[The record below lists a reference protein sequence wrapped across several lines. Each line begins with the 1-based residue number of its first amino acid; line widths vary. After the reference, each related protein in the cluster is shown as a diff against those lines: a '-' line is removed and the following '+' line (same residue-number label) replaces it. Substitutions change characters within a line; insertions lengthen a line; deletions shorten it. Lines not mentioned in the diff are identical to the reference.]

1 MSRFAARTKKLA
13 MFNALSKAFGQSA
26 DPAFRR
32 VFVFSFLISLTVFIL
47 LWVIASFTLS
57 WLGEGVGAW
66 IAESVS
72 IQWIQDAAN
81 WLFSAAYIGALLVV
95 SLFLFPSIMLIGM
108 SFLLDPI
115 AEAVERKHY
124 PGLPPARHQPNGEA
138 IRGALVFTLVTLIIN
153 IVALPFYI
161 ALLFIPPLNLVLFY
175 LINGYL
181 LGREYFELVAVR
193 RLNIKGATR
202 LRKHFRLRV
211 ILAGVVIAF
220 LLTIPI
226 LNLFMPV
233 IATAFMLHLFEEYRR
248 RTGGATQ

>member
-1 MSRFAARTKKLA
+1 

-32 VFVFSFLISLTVFIL
+32 VFALSFLISLAVFIL
-47 LWVIASFTLS
+47 LWVVASFILG

-66 IAESVS
+66 VAANVS
-72 IQWIQDAAN
+72 IEWIQIAAD

-95 SLFLFPSIMLIGM
+95 TLFLFPSIMLIGM

-124 PGLPPARHQPNGEA
+124 PGLPAARHQPNGEA
-138 IRGALVFTLVTLIIN
+138 IRSALVFTLVTLVIN

-161 ALLFIPPLNLVLFY
+161 ALLFLPPLNLVLFY

-193 RLNIKGATR
+193 RLDIRGATK

-211 ILAGVVIAF
+211 ILAGAVIAF
-220 LLTIPI
+220 LLTVPI
-226 LNLFMPV
+226 LNLFMPI
-233 IATAFMLHLFEEYRR
+233 IATAFMLHLFEGFRR
-248 RTGGATQ
+248 RTGGATA

>member
-1 MSRFAARTKKLA
+1 

-32 VFVFSFLISLTVFIL
+32 VFLLSFLISLAVFVL
-47 LWVIASFTLS
+47 LWMIASFTLG

-66 IAESVS
+66 VAANVS
-72 IQWIQDAAN
+72 IEWIQIAAD

-95 SLFLFPSIMLIGM
+95 TLFLFPSVMLIGM

-124 PGLPPARHQPNGEA
+124 PSLPAARHQPNGEA
-138 IRGALVFTLVTLIIN
+138 IRGALVFTLVTLVVN

-161 ALLFIPPLNLVLFY
+161 ALLFLPPLNLVLFY

-193 RLNIKGATR
+193 RLDIRGATK

-211 ILAGVVIAF
+211 ILAGAVIAF

-226 LNLFMPV
+226 LNLFMPI
-233 IATAFMLHLFEEYRR
+233 IATAFMLHLFEGFRQ
-248 RTGGATQ
+248 RTGGATA